1 VIAYVDTSVLLRCI
15 LEGDIA
21 LHQAFRADR
30 TIASELILIEARRV
44 LERHRMN
51 SALDDEK
58 MAEASSRLME
68 VYASFEVWNLSDAI
82 KARAAGTFPTVVGTL
97 DALHLATA
105 LAGIETMAEASHAT
119 TLALYSYDRQMNL
132 CAKAL
137 GLAVPLF

>member
-1 VIAYVDTSVLLRCI
+1 MIAYVDTSVLLRCI
-15 LEGDIA
+15 LEGDVA
-21 LHQAFRADR
+21 LHQAFRVDR
-30 TIASELILIEARRV
+30 TITSELILIEARRV

-68 VYASFEVWNLSDAI
+68 VYASFEVWALSDAI
-82 KARAAGTFPTVVGTL
+82 KARAAGPFPTVVGTL

-105 LAGIETMAEASHAT
+105 LAGIGTDAAA

-137 GLAVPLF
+137 GLAVPLY

>member
-1 VIAYVDTSVLLRCI
+1 MTAYVDTSVLLRCI
-15 LEGDIA
+15 LEGDVA
-21 LHQAFRADR
+21 LHQAFRVDR

-82 KARAAGTFPTVVGTL
+82 KARAAGPFPTVVGTL

-105 LAGIETMAEASHAT
+105 LAGIGTDAAA

-137 GLAVPLF
+137 GLAVPLY